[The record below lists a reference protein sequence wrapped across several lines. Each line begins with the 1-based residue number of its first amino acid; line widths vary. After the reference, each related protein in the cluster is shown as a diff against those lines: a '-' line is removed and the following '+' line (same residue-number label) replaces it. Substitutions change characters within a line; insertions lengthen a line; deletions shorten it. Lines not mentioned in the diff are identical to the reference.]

1 MNLEFLQFL
10 AQPAFV
16 IPWYG
21 VGVLAGVWVL
31 YDTFTA
37 NRDVGPA
44 LKAAWPIIMLFF
56 SVIGV
61 VLYICSCRPKRI
73 GSIRKRAGDEEAKR
87 VHHEFVSDTWK
98 KVVGSDIHCVGGD
111 GLGIMS
117 AMVIT
122 RMLGFPFWPEFWT
135 EYAVGFTFGWFVFQ
149 IPAMRHMGHSWSA
162 AIWNGGRAEF
172 FSMMTVMVGMGLVMR
187 SVTPSIVG
195 SPPNPNAAAFWGIGA
210 LGLMV
215 GAIFTY
221 PMNWWLVAI
230 GWKHGMT

>member
-1 MNLEFLQFL
+1 MNLEFLLFL

-16 IPWYG
+16 IAWYG
-21 VGVLAGVWVL
+21 FGAIAGIWVL

-44 LKAAWPIIMLFF
+44 LRAAWPIIMLFF

-61 VLYICSCRPKRI
+61 ALYICSCRPKHI
-73 GSIRKRAGDEEAKR
+73 GSIRKRKGDEEAKR
-87 VHHEFVSDTWK
+87 VHHEFVTDTWK
-98 KVVGSDIHCVGGD
+98 KVLGSDIHCVGGD

-122 RMLGFPFWPEFWT
+122 RLVGFPFWPEFWT
-135 EYAVGFTFGWFVFQ
+135 EYVVGFAFGWFVFQ
-149 IPAMRHMGHSWSA
+149 IPAMRNMGHSWPA
-162 AIWNGGRAEF
+162 AIWKGGRAEF
-172 FSMMTVMVGMGLVMR
+172 FSMMTVMVGMGLVTR
-187 SVTPSIVG
+187 FVTPSIVG
-195 SPPNPNAAAFWGIGA
+195 FPPNPGTAAFWGIAA

-215 GAIFTY
+215 GSIITY
-221 PMNWWLVAI
+221 PMNWWLVTI

>member
-1 MNLEFLQFL
+1 MNFEFFQFL

-16 IPWYG
+16 IPWYVFG
-21 VGVLAGVWVL
+21 AVAGIWVL

-61 VLYICSCRPKRI
+61 ALYIASCRPRHI
-73 GSIRKRAGDEEAKR
+73 GSIREREGDEAAKR
-87 VHHEFVSDTWK
+87 VHHEFVTHTWK

-122 RMLGFPFWPEFWT
+122 RVFGFSFWPEFWT
-135 EYAVGFTFGWFVFQ
+135 EYVVGFAFGWFVFQ
-149 IPAMRHMGHSWSA
+149 IPAMRHMGHSWLA
-162 AIWNGGRAEF
+162 AIWKGGRAEF
-172 FSMMTVMVGMGLVMR
+172 FSMMTVMVGMGLVMIF
-187 SVTPSIVG
+187 VTPGIVA
-195 SPPNPNAAAFWGIGA
+195 SPPNPGTAAFWGIGA
-210 LGLMV
+210 LGLMA
-215 GAIFTY
+215 GFIITY
-221 PMNWWLVAI
+221 PMNWWLVKI